1 MSQRQRGRYV
11 PGKSSFKRFLNW
23 TMPAVGVPI
32 DQLSPD
38 PAYVRLIL
46 GAVYDIRIC
55 QEIFDGWT
63 AQLDK
68 YVPKIKSN
76 LPTIA
81 QFC

>member
-1 MSQRQRGRYV
+1 
-11 PGKSSFKRFLNW
+11 
-23 TMPAVGVPI
+23 MPAVGVPI
-32 DQLSPD
+32 EQLRPD

-68 YVPKIKSN
+68 CVTTKS
-76 LPTIA
+76 LVSLGVDTLKQTSFREI
-81 QFC
+81 

>member
-1 MSQRQRGRYV
+1 
-11 PGKSSFKRFLNW
+11 
-23 TMPAVGVPI
+23 MPAVGVPI

-68 YVPKIKSN
+68 YVPKNKI
-76 LPTIA
+76 
-81 QFC
+81 